1 MQHKYSLKI
10 LLKISE
16 LKRSTYYYTLS
27 KINKDMKNYNIMN
40 TIINIFYTN
49 KECYGYRRIA
59 LELRNKGYIVN
70 HKKVKRLMSIMGL
83 YAKTPKA
90 KYKSYK
96 GDMNGTVKNLLVDK
110 VVDEKI
116 IRHIIRKIFTQ
127 QNVMKY
133 GQLMYRSFI

>member
-1 MQHKYSLKI
+1 
-10 LLKISE
+10 
-16 LKRSTYYYTLS
+16 
-27 KINKDMKNYNIMN
+27 
-40 TIINIFYTN
+40 
-49 KECYGYRRIA
+49 
-59 LELRNKGYIVN
+59 
-70 HKKVKRLMSIMGL
+70 MSIMGL